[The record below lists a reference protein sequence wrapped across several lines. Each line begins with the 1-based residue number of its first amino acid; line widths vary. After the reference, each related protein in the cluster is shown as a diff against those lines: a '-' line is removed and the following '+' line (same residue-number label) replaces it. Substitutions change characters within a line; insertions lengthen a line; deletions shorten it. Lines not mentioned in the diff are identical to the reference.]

1 MSFLTFNELSRY
13 NNFSKSILS
22 EDHTLG
28 GDAADNYDIFLSHSS
43 IDKSYFR
50 NLRNFFSQYGANIY
64 IDQFDENLPNRTSVQ
79 TANLLVNKISSYR
92 KFIVLVT
99 ENSLNSNWVP
109 WELGFAHGRK
119 RHNDIALMPISEYG
133 TEEDWVNYEYLG
145 LYNKIV
151 KIQDRKTQK
160 DQWCLFDVKE
170 RKYFYLSKWLARPP
184 KYIVTLQ

>member
-1 MSFLTFNELSRY
+1 MSFLTFNELSGY

-43 IDKSYFR
+43 IDTKYFR
-50 NLRNFFSQYGANIY
+50 NLRNFFSQYGANAY
-64 IDQFDENLPNRTSVQ
+64 IDRFDASLPNRTSAQ
-79 TANLLVNKISSYR
+79 TAHMLVNKISSYR

-119 RHNDIALMPISEYG
+119 EHIDIALLPISEYS
-133 TEEDWVNYEYLG
+133 TEESWINYEYLG

-151 KIQDRKTQK
+151 KRLNPQTNKS
-160 DQWCLFDVKE
+160 QWCLFDVKTQT
-170 RKYFYLSKWLARPP
+170 YHYLWNWLVKP
-184 KYIVTLQ
+184 KKQLVIWE